1 MRSEDSDA
9 RAAIQQRTL
18 RVLFA
23 TQVLAGI
30 GAGIS
35 ASVGALLA
43 AELAGTR
50 VSGFS
55 QSAAVIGGAL
65 LAWPATRVVN
75 RHGRRPSLAAGYFL
89 AALGSAVVVFAAVRG
104 STSLLLAGFLL
115 LGGAAAAGL
124 QARFAAVD
132 LAPAASRGRHLS
144 MIIWATTL
152 GAVTG
157 PNLAAVAG
165 SALDDYGVPILAAPF
180 VVAAVLFVLAGMLLM
195 LGLRPDPAILARQT
209 SSSSAAGAPPR
220 AQPGALA
227 AFRRVQSL
235 PSARLAVAAMAVGH
249 LVMIGVM
256 SMTPVH
262 IRTAH
267 DPAQALSLVG
277 VVLSF
282 HIAGMFALSPV
293 IGWLTD
299 RFGRRAV
306 MLAGSTLLLA
316 ACVLAAAA
324 GHDSTLLT
332 IALTVL
338 GVGWSCCMVA
348 GSTLLTESV
357 PMDFR
362 TSAQG
367 LSDTAMGIAGASAGA
382 LSGIIVH
389 GWGYARLA
397 TIAALATAPFIVLV
411 FSHRP
416 ASAKPASAGP
426 APRPD

>member
-1 MRSEDSDA
+1 MADSDNTVDVQ
-9 RAAIQQRTL
+9 RRTL

-30 GAGIS
+30 GVGIS

-55 QSAAVIGGAL
+55 QSASVIGGAL
-65 LAWPATRVVN
+65 LAWPATRIVN
-75 RHGRRPSLAAGYFL
+75 RHGRRPSLAAGYLL
-89 AALGSAVVVFAAVRG
+89 AAVGSMVVVIAAARD
-104 STSLLLAGFLL
+104 STPVLLAGFLL

-144 MIIWATTL
+144 VVIWATTI

-157 PNLAAVAG
+157 PNLAAVSGA
-165 SALDDYGVPILAAPF
+165 ALDDYGVPILAAPF
-180 VVAAVLFVLAGMLLM
+180 VVAAVFFLLAGVLLVF
-195 LGLRPDPAILARQT
+195 GLRPDPAILARQA
-209 SSSSAAGAPPR
+209 SAPS
-220 AQPGALA
+220 PGAGTGHATASPGVIA
-227 AFRRVQSL
+227 ALRLVASL
-235 PSARLAVAAMAVGH
+235 PPARLAVMAMAVGH

-267 DPAQALSLVG
+267 DPAHALSLVG

-299 RFGRRAV
+299 RFGRRAII
-306 MLAGSTLLLA
+306 LAGSTLLLG
-316 ACVLAAAA
+316 ACVLAATA
-324 GHDSTLLT
+324 GHDSTRLT
-332 IALTVL
+332 FALTML

-357 PMDFR
+357 AIDFR

-397 TIAALATAPFIVLV
+397 MIAALATAPFIVLV
-411 FSHRP
+411 LTERSR
-416 ASAKPASAGP
+416 SSSE
-426 APRPD
+426 